1 MGITYLEEER
11 LFKLDTPNTTYCI
24 GLIDGEGFLGHAYY
38 GRRIHN
44 IQGISALMRICENP
58 LTPETNARDRLSF
71 LDSFPTEYSGHGV
84 GDYRESSIRVR
95 SCAGHSAVL
104 LTYVS
109 HEIYR
114 GKNKLEGLPAT
125 FGNEEE
131 VTTLAITCRD
141 AALGLRAVLTYS
153 VFEDTDAI
161 ARSVCFYND
170 GDSPVCLEKA
180 MSACLDMD
188 NRDFDMLT
196 LHGSWAR
203 ERHMDRRR
211 VSHGKH
217 AVASL
222 RGEPGHQEHP
232 FMALL
237 EHTATQTRGDVYGFS
252 LVYSGNFRIQAEL
265 NQFDSVRVTAGIEPE
280 DFSWKLA
287 SGESFQTPEV
297 ILVYSGEGLG
307 GMSRAYHDLYRKH
320 LIRSPYRNKKRPI
333 LINNWEATYFD
344 FNEEK
349 LLDIAREAAGMGI
362 EMLVMDDGWF
372 GNRYDDN
379 RALGDWQVNGEK
391 LRGGLKKLVDG
402 VNALGLE
409 FGIWFEPEMISPKSK
424 LYGEHPDWAI
434 AIPGRTP
441 GLARN
446 QYVLDISRR
455 EVRDCILEQMFA
467 VLHSANIKYV
477 KWDMNRPLSDLGSA
491 SLPADR
497 QGELYHRYVLG
508 MYEMQ
513 DRLLA
518 EFPEL
523 LLENCSGGGARFD
536 PGMLYYSP
544 QIWCSDDTDAIERLA
559 IQEGTSLVYP
569 LSAMGAHV
577 SVCPNHAVGRNTPF
591 ETRGYVALAGT
602 FGYEL
607 DVTKLSREDKEM
619 VCRQTAMYHKFND
632 LVREGDY
639 YRIASYGDNHLYDC
653 FQVVSRDKEESL
665 VFYVQ
670 VLGEPNRHGRILRLR
685 GLDETAVYHVYEA
698 DMQGDSPEEIIKDA
712 GKAYSGQL
720 LENGGILVERMW
732 GDFRAKLIWL
742 KRQ

>member
-1 MGITYLEEER
+1 MGILYMAEEK
-11 LFKLDTPNTTYCI
+11 LFKLDTPRTTYCI
-24 GLIDGEGFLGHAYY
+24 GLIDREGFLGHVYY
-38 GRRIHN
+38 GGKIEN
-44 IQGISALMRICENP
+44 MQGAAALMRVCENP
-58 LTPETNARDRLSF
+58 MTPETNARDRLSF
-71 LDSFPTEYSGHGV
+71 MDSSPAEYSAHGV
-84 GDYRESSIRVR
+84 GDYRESSVRV
-95 SCAGHSAVL
+95 SSASGHSAVL
-104 LTYVS
+104 LTYES
-109 HEIYR
+109 HEIR
-114 GKNKLEGLPAT
+114 QGKEALAGLPAT
-125 FGNEEE
+125 FGSESE
-131 VTTLAITCRD
+131 VTTLSIS
-141 AALGLRAVLTYS
+141 YS

-161 ARSVCFYND
+161 ARSVRFFND
-170 GDSPVCLEKA
+170 SDQPVFLEKA
-180 MSACLDMD
+180 MSACLDLD
-188 NRDFDMLT
+188 DRDFDMIT

-203 ERHMDRRR
+203 ERRMGRRR

-217 AVASL
+217 AVSSL

-232 FMALL
+232 FLALL
-237 EHTATQTRGDVYGFS
+237 EHTATQTAGDVYGFS
-252 LVYSGNFRIQAEL
+252 FVYSGNFRMQAEK
-265 NQFDSVRVTAGIEPE
+265 NQFDSIRVTVGIEPE

-287 SGESFQTPEV
+287 PGESFQTPEV

-307 GMSRAYHDLYRKH
+307 GMSRSYHDLYRKH

-372 GNRYDDN
+372 GNRFDDN
-379 RALGDWQVNGEK
+379 RALGDWQVNEEK

-402 VNALGLE
+402 VNALGME
-409 FGIWFEPEMISPKSK
+409 FGIWFEPEMISPESG
-424 LYGEHPDWAI
+424 LYKAHPDWAI
-434 AIPGRTP
+434 AIPGRVP

-467 VLHSANIKYV
+467 VLHSANIRYV

-491 SLPADR
+491 AAEADR

-513 DRLLA
+513 ERLLA

-544 QIWCSDDTDAIERLA
+544 QIWCSDDTDAIERLT
-559 IQEGTSLVYP
+559 IQEGTALVYP

-591 ETRGYVALAGT
+591 ETRGFVALAGT

-607 DVTKLSREDKEM
+607 DVTALSEEDKAM
-619 VCRQTAMYHKFND
+619 VGRQTAMYHQFND

-653 FQVVSRDKEESL
+653 FQVVSKDKKESL

-670 VLGEPNRHGRILRLR
+670 VLGEPNRHSRILRLQGLR
-685 GLDETAVYHVYEA
+685 GDAAYHLYEV
-698 DMQGDSPEEIIKDA
+698 DMQGEDGSVVKDTD
-712 GKAYSGQL
+712 KVYSGQL
-720 LENGGILVERMW
+720 LENGGIILERMW

-742 KRQ
+742 TQE